1 MAVNRA
7 YPVAHS
13 DPIIHCDG
21 VEFFGHATGGFNLLG
36 NQFAEIAQVHV
47 PGTNWVKELTTA
59 IIGLPKSAS
68 VIPVARHNARA
79 PAILRPCGGGGTV
92 LRHAL
97 LLPSVLNGTVRAVP
111 FLITYLPDPTSP
123 IYLLFHR

>member
-1 MAVNRA
+1 M
-7 YPVAHS
+7 AHS

-47 PGTNWVKELTTA
+47 PGNKLGKGVNDGDNRFAE
-59 IIGLPKSAS
+59 IGIGHSGCAPQRAG
-68 VIPVARHNARA
+68 ARHIAA
-79 PAILRPCGGGGTV
+79 MCGGGGTV

-97 LLPSVLNGTVRAVP
+97 FT
-111 FLITYLPDPTSP
+111 P
-123 IYLLFHR
+123 ICVY